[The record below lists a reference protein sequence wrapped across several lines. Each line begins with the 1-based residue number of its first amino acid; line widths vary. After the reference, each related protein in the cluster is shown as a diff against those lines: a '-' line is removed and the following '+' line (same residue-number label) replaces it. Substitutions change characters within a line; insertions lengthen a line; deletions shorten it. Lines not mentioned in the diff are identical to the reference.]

1 MIRLP
6 AASAWTPG
14 RANPGLLAVQLC
26 FLLQAAFRGLDYI
39 SGVTPGDPIQRAV
52 ENAAPYPVWGGLF
65 YGLALFVLL
74 GVVLRRPGL
83 MILGHLA
90 FSALY
95 LGIGLLV
102 LSTTAGLTALGS
114 LGLAACGLGTW
125 ALLSAR
131 TCSSRARLGALPLM
145 VGGHLA
151 VALSLGSDY
160 RTGTGLVL
168 SGAVHAALAA
178 AVSWNA
184 ARQVLEDRE
193 HAPEGVPR
201 G

>member
-1 MIRLP
+1 LGSYCLSVIRLP
-6 AASAWTPG
+6 TASAWTPG

-26 FLLQAAFRGLDYI
+26 FLLQAAFRGLDYL
-39 SGVTPGDPIQRAV
+39 GEATPGDPIQRAV
-52 ENAAPYPVWGGLF
+52 EAAAP
-65 YGLALFVLL
+65 
-74 GVVLRRPGL
+74 
-83 MILGHLA
+83 
-90 FSALY
+90 Y

-114 LGLAACGLGTW
+114 AGLTACGLGTW

-151 VALSLGSDY
+151 VALSLGTDY

-178 AVSWNA
+178 GVSWNA
-184 ARQVLEDRE
+184 ARQVLEDHE
-193 HAPEGVPR
+193 EKEVPR